1 MMRALTQS
9 EQLAWYEGSFSERG
23 YLRWGLWLVIVG
35 FGGFLCWA
43 SFAPLDRGVP
53 VSGSVVVTGNRKAVQ
68 HPGGGVIAQLRVHD
82 GEKVQAGQVL
92 VVMNT
97 VTTQTR
103 RDALQSQLRSL
114 QLQMARWAAERT
126 GESEIV
132 LLPELAAVREEPEVV
147 EQLALQRQL
156 LINRRAALRSE
167 LGAIDEG
174 VAGTQALLSGM
185 QSLLSSKQQ
194 QKRLLN
200 EQLSG
205 IRGLAAKGY
214 VARNQLLSME
224 GELASVEGEI
234 SQTYGSIGRLQ
245 RQAIELR
252 LQAQQRRDE
261 YAKEVNTQLADGQA
275 QIAALK
281 NQLEKAQ
288 ADLQDTQIRAPVA
301 GTVVGMAV
309 FTEGGVIQA
318 GQQLM
323 EIVPEDSPM
332 EVEARV
338 PVELIDKVHQAL
350 PVELLFSAFDQS
362 TTPRVAGEVT
372 MVGADRLVDEQ
383 TGKPYY
389 ALRVKVTREGMDK
402 LQGLTIRPGMPVEG
416 FIRTGERSLMNYLLK
431 PLTDRLHLALTES

>member
-1 MMRALTQS
+1 MKALTLA
-9 EQLAWYEGSFSERG
+9 EQLAGYEATFNERS
-23 YLRWGLWLVIVG
+23 YLRWGVWLVIVG

-53 VSGSVVVTGNRKAVQ
+53 VAGSVVVTGNRKAVQ
-68 HPGGGVIAQLRVHD
+68 HPGGGVIAQLRVRD

-92 VVMNT
+92 AVMNT
-97 VTTQTR
+97 VATQTR

-114 QLQMARWAAERT
+114 QLQMARWRAERT
-126 GESEIV
+126 GEND
-132 LLPELAAVREEPEVV
+132 LALQPELIAARDEPEVV

-167 LGAIDEG
+167 LAAIDEG

-185 QSLLSSKQQ
+185 ESLLNSKQQ

-224 GELASVEGEI
+224 GQLASVEGEI
-234 SQTYGSIGRLQ
+234 AQTHGSIGRLR
-245 RQAIELR
+245 RQTIELR

-261 YAKEVNTQLADGQA
+261 YSKEVNTQLADGQA

-338 PVELIDKVHQAL
+338 PVELIDKVHLAL

-389 ALRVKVTREGMDK
+389 ALRVKVTRDGMDK

-416 FIRTGERSLMNYLLK
+416 FIRTGERTLMNYLLK

>member
-1 MMRALTQS
+1 MRALTQP
-9 EQLAWYEGSFSERG
+9 EQLAWYEGSFSERA

-97 VTTQTR
+97 VATQTR

-132 LLPELAAVREEPEVV
+132 LLPELAAVRDEPEVV

-167 LGAIDEG
+167 LAAIDEG

-234 SQTYGSIGRLQ
+234 SQTHGSIGRLQ

-261 YAKEVNTQLADGQA
+261 YSKEVNTQLADGQA

-288 ADLQDTQIRAPVA
+288 ADLQDTQIKAPVA

-389 ALRVKVTREGMDK
+389 ALRVKVTQEGMDK

>member
-1 MMRALTQS
+1 MRALTQS

>member
-1 MMRALTQS
+1 MKALTQS
-9 EQLAWYEGSFSERG
+9 EQLAWYEGSFSERA

-288 ADLQDTQIRAPVA
+288 ADLQDTQIKAPVA

>member
-1 MMRALTQS
+1 MKALTLS
-9 EQLAWYEGSFSERG
+9 EQITGYEASFSERAF
-23 YLRWGLWLVIVG
+23 LRWGMWLVIVG
-35 FGGFLCWA
+35 FGGFLSWA

-68 HPGGGVIAQLRVHD
+68 HPGGGVIARLRVHD
-82 GEKVQAGQVL
+82 GDKVQAGQVL

-97 VTTQTR
+97 VSTQTR

-114 QLQMARWAAERT
+114 QLQTARLRAERT
-126 GESEIV
+126 GESDLE
-132 LLPELAAVREEPEVV
+132 LLPELIAAGDEPEVI

-167 LGAIDEG
+167 LAAVDEG
-174 VAGTQALLSGM
+174 VAGTEALLAGM
-185 QSLLSSKQQ
+185 QSLLRSKQQ
-194 QKRLLN
+194 QKQLLN

-234 SQTYGSIGRLQ
+234 AETHGSIGRLQ
-245 RQAIELR
+245 RQVIELR

-261 YAKEVNTQLADGQA
+261 YSKEVNTQLADGQA

-281 NQLEKAQ
+281 NQLEKAE

-338 PVELIDKVHQAL
+338 PVELIDKVHPAL

-372 MVGADRLVDEQ
+372 MVGADRLVDQQ

-402 LQGLTIRPGMPVEG
+402 LQGLTIRHGMPVEG